1 MSNAG
6 TTQQGQS
13 RLPWLSA
20 IGSNR
25 RGRTQHDWL
34 TAELNAALAREA
46 ALLHEKNRLSQ
57 RQDLLAQEFEHRLF
71 NSLQFI
77 TSLLSVQ
84 SRGASSEAAVHLDA
98 AAGRVAAFARVHRR
112 LHYLDHREKVEFRE
126 YLQRLCE
133 DLSSLLLEGAG
144 HAIRVEGSKLEVP
157 TLLAAPLGSVV
168 AELITNAAKHAK
180 SNVAVRLETSS
191 AFGHSISVLDSGPG
205 LPIGFNPTKSK
216 GLGMKIVL
224 SLVQQIDGTL
234 QIAPGDDGRGTRFIV
249 TFRAR

>member
-1 MSNAG
+1 
-6 TTQQGQS
+6 
-13 RLPWLSA
+13 
-20 IGSNR
+20 
-25 RGRTQHDWL
+25 
-34 TAELNAALAREA
+34 
-46 ALLHEKNRLSQ
+46 
-57 RQDLLAQEFEHRLF
+57 
-71 NSLQFI
+71 
-77 TSLLSVQ
+77 
-84 SRGASSEAAVHLDA
+84 
-98 AAGRVAAFARVHRR
+98 
-112 LHYLDHREKVEFRE
+112 
-126 YLQRLCE
+126 
-133 DLSSLLLEGAG
+133 LE
-144 HAIRVEGSKLEVP
+144 IP
-157 TLLAAPLGSVV
+157 TLLAAPLGFVV